1 VGGKGGTQ
9 YQCGQDGPHSFYYE
23 IQGTEMNTP
32 ENWRNQ
38 TDPENTGQIPRHS
51 TGLQAGMETQCS
63 GKGEKGQK
71 KGAICIQ
78 EDA

>member
-1 VGGKGGTQ
+1 M
-9 YQCGQDGPHSFYYE
+9 DPH
-23 IQGTEMNTP
+23 

-38 TDPENTGQIPRHS
+38 ADPENTGQISRHS

-63 GKGEKGQK
+63 GKGEKGHR
-71 KGAICIQ
+71 GAICIQ